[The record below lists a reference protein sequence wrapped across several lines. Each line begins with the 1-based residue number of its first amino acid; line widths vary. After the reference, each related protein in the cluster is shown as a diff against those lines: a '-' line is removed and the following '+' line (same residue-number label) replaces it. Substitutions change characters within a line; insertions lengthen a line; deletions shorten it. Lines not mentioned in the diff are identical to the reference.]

1 MKKKFFLLTLFALA
15 FAFIES
21 AVVVYLREIYYPEGF
36 SFPLKFMPLKIF
48 LVEIGRELST
58 LIVLF
63 IAGYL
68 SGKKISE
75 KIAYFFYSFALWDI
89 FYYFWLKVF
98 LNWPESFLTW
108 DILFLIPVPWS
119 GPVITP
125 IIVSL
130 TMTIFSLAIIY
141 FTGRNIVWRIDLLN
155 SLFIGSAIIL
165 IFVSFIWN
173 FPLLVKQGLPN
184 KFPWSIFF
192 LGEFLSLIAFL
203 RIFLLR

>member
-1 MKKKFFLLTLFALA
+1 MKKKILLLTFFALA

-36 SFPLKFMPLKIF
+36 SFPLKFMSPKISAI
-48 LVEIGRELST
+48 EIGREFST
-58 LIVLF
+58 LVVLF
-63 IAGYL
+63 IAGCL
-68 SGKKISE
+68 IGRKISE
-75 KIAYFFYSFALWDI
+75 RIAGFFYGFALWDI

-130 TMTIFSLAIIY
+130 TLIIFSLTVVY
-141 FTGRNIVWRIDLLN
+141 FTEQNIPWRMNLLN
-155 SLFIGSAIIL
+155 YLLLASAIIL
-165 IFVSFIWN
+165 VFVSFIGN
-173 FPLLVKQGLPN
+173 YPLLVKQGIPT
-184 KFPWSIFF
+184 KFPWV
-192 LGEFLSLIAFL
+192 
-203 RIFLLR
+203 IFLFGELLGLTAYLNIFIF